1 MALSGA
7 MSRLAARH
15 QSEHDDCKEGEAA
28 PDGPG
33 HGAIAALRL
42 DPRIVF
48 LTVSNGMD
56 APTRK
61 RHQCA
66 KVEVSST
73 T

>member
-7 MSRLAARH
+7 MSRRAARH

-42 DPRIVF
+42 DPRIVL
-48 LTVSNGMD
+48 LTVSNGVD
-56 APTRK
+56 DT
-61 RHQCA
+61 
-66 KVEVSST
+66 ST
-73 T
+73 LAH